1 MLKETGIAKRPEWI
15 NRTKSRGSNYDRNR
29 QIELL
34 LGHEGN
40 NVCVECSAEKPLWV
54 SLNNGVFV
62 CINCAGYH
70 RGFGV
75 QLSKMRSLELDSLSE
90 SDYYILQISGN
101 KRFMDFMDKYKDFQD
116 SSLTV

>member
-1 MLKETGIAKRPEWI
+1 MVQGVARLVWISNYVDVSKIASKEPSDKESLKKQSNANPVLEAEGGEHQALPTDIPKGQI

-54 SLNNGVFV
+54 S
-62 CINCAGYH
+62 
-70 RGFGV
+70 
-75 QLSKMRSLELDSLSE
+75 
-90 SDYYILQISGN
+90 
-101 KRFMDFMDKYKDFQD
+101 
-116 SSLTV
+116 